1 MIIQKTLP
9 FVILIDALYL
19 LICWFCRWKKGMRSS
34 LKNEIILLI
43 TVSYIAAVIK
53 ITIVPDVTL
62 MWIPEEERFLFQ
74 IKAGSPR
81 MPNLIPFQTILG
93 FIRGETYVNENESV
107 SVILKNLLGNL
118 ILLMPLGTLLPVI
131 STGFRKVSIIFA
143 FGVVFAI
150 LIEVMQ
156 YFIGRVSDIDD
167 VILNSTGII
176 FGYLFSCFFAK
187 YIPGLLSKCFDED
200 NMEV

>member
-1 MIIQKTLP
+1 
-9 FVILIDALYL
+9 
-19 LICWFCRWKKGMRSS
+19 MRSS

-81 MPNLIPFQTILG
+81 MPNLIPFQTIFG
-93 FIRGETYVNENESV
+93 FIHGETYVNETDSLR
-107 SVILKNLLGNL
+107 VILKNLFGNL
-118 ILLMPLGTLLPVI
+118 FLLTPLGFLLPTI
-131 STGFRKVSIIFA
+131 SARFRKASNVFA
-143 FGVVFAI
+143 FGIVFAI
-150 LIEVMQ
+150 LIEVIQ

-167 VILNSTGII
+167 VILNSIGILL
-176 FGYLFSCFFAK
+176 GYLFYWFFAK
-187 YIPGLLSKCFDED
+187 YIPGLLSKYFDKD
-200 NMEV
+200 NKEV